1 MYNGTEDPF
10 ILNFNWLT
18 VPSPLSLPTLSLSL
32 FLGNSKFQ
40 FKIHFK
46 HQAFK
51 KYIWIWNDKLKNLAG
66 LVPQKSGLCKTWNI
80 GFEYWNM
87 FARAV
92 ERKIEWWLMIWVKQH
107 SFQYCSF
114 CLFCNCQEIP
124 SFFSILLVAGLSE
137 NSKILSSFL
146 FFSIL
151 WLLLTGNSGTSFLIS
166 LRPKEKFKCLGDSG
180 KQKVPGNK
188 QKTTFRQKVVFLRQK
203 QAF

>member
-32 FLGNSKFQ
+32 SSLEIQNFNSKFILNIKHSKIQ
-40 FKIHFK
+40 FEML
-46 HQAFK
+46 
-51 KYIWIWNDKLKNLAG
+51 NSKNPSG
-66 LVPQKSGLCKTWNI
+66 LIPQKSGLCKTWNI

-124 SFFSILLVAGLSE
+124 SFFFSTSWLVCTE
-137 NSKILSSFL
+137 NSKILSSYL
-146 FFSIL
+146 FFSIW
-151 WLLLTGNSGTSFLIS
+151 WLLLTGNSGTSS
-166 LRPKEKFKCLGDSG
+166 LFFSGLKKSSRAWETQANKKCL
-180 KQKVPGNK
+180 VTNK
-188 QKTTFRQKVVFLRQK
+188 KRLFVKKSYF
-203 QAF
+203 

>member
-92 ERKIEWWLMIWVKQH
+92 ERKIEWWSMIWVKQH

-114 CLFCNCQEIP
+114 CLFCNSIFFSQRCGCFIQKIQRFCLPFSFSQYCGCYWQEIQGP
-124 SFFSILLVAGLSE
+124 
-137 NSKILSSFL
+137 L
-146 FFSIL
+146 F
-151 WLLLTGNSGTSFLIS
+151 
-166 LRPKEKFKCLGDSG
+166 
-180 KQKVPGNK
+180 
-188 QKTTFRQKVVFLRQK
+188 
-203 QAF
+203 